1 MVVILMG
8 VSGAGK
14 TTAGRMLASALGW
27 DFCEGDD
34 LHSAANRD
42 KMNSGVALTDEDRRP
57 WLAAIRAIV
66 DDYLARG
73 QSVVI
78 ACSALKRWYREMLA
92 TDPVRVRFVWL
103 DGSHELISR
112 RVAAR
117 RGHFMPP
124 ELLASQFADLQAPTD
139 AIRVAVTSSPAE
151 IVATIR
157 RELSI

>member
-14 TTAGRMLASALGW
+14 TTAGRMLASALEW